1 MITSQKLQDTV
12 AELELRE
19 MIRKARIEQDKK
31 LLRYCLIATLLV
43 SPILGLVIWGNLEAK
58 ACAGRIECQF

>member
-19 MIRKARIEQDKK
+19 MIRAAKAEYDKK
-31 LLRYCLIATLLV
+31 LLKYCLIATLCV
-43 SPILGLVIWGNLEAK
+43 SPILGLVIWHNIEAK
-58 ACAGRIECQF
+58 SCGSRIECQF